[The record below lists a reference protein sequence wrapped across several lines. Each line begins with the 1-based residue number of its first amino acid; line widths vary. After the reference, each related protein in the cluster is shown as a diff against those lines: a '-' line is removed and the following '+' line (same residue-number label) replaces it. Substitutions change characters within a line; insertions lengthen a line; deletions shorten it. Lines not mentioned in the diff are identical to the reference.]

1 MLGVIVF
8 FFKVTGTTEI
18 YTYSH
23 TLSLHDALPI
33 LKCGGEPRRRTERVE
48 QFQHRHRVRLGLFVA
63 HRGAAVD
70 VVAAQRIAQ
79 FGGQE
84 DHAAILPCSA
94 SCASRWRDSSQS
106 AALVA
111 ALAARKIARLS
122 SRNTSSHDA
131 R

>member
-1 MLGVIVF
+1 M
-8 FFKVTGTTEI
+8 E
-18 YTYSH
+18 
-23 TLSLHDALPI
+23 
-33 LKCGGEPRRRTERVE
+33 CGGGPRGRTERVE
-48 QFQHRHRVRLGLFVA
+48 RCQHRQRVRLGLFVA

-94 SCASRWRDSSQS
+94 SCASLWRDSSQS

-111 ALAARKIARLS
+111 APAARKIARLS
-122 SRNTSSHDA
+122 SRNTFSPEA
-131 R
+131 KKPA